1 MNVSPNT
8 RWMGLLHWA
17 LISLGL
23 IFGLIFGL
31 SLIDLILSAVW
42 AGKLLNSD
50 TRDEQTKPATS

>member
-1 MNVSPNT
+1 MD
-8 RWMGLLHWA
+8 GLA
-17 LISLGL
+17 SLGL
-23 IFGLIFGL
+23 ISLGLIFGL